1 MRGKLSRKF
10 RIRKLFQ
17 NAASRLSDKEILGNK
32 KMPNYL
38 ACIWKNLYLCKV
50 FQGKHMMFGLWCNGS
65 TTGFGSVC
73 LGSNPGSPTG
83 IPVKRWFYGD
93 FYFSSLSPTYGHKK
107 RSTAVLQPLL
117 TLNLIL

>member
-38 ACIWKNLYLCKV
+38 ACIRKNLYLCKV

-93 FYFSSLSPTYGHKK
+93 FYFSPLSYGTSPRIDIKK
-107 RSTAVLQPLL
+107 GVPPYS
-117 TLNLIL
+117 NLC